1 MKTIDLKVVLQSPVL
16 LAAAPPASNLT
27 ETLPFIPGNT
37 LRGVL
42 AYRYLDQSGK
52 PGDSVFRHLFVAGEA
67 RFGFARVEGAQPIPL
82 SARSCK
88 YDSGFTKDPDGHGVV
103 DLLLAGNEEKRC
115 AYPQCG
121 QAIDYF
127 QGFYDPNSYRR
138 VSVKTRLIT
147 RTAIDPIRGTAR
159 TGQLYSQRVL
169 EEGQTFRARV
179 EVPND
184 LESHL
189 TGLLAQPFTAR
200 LGTGTSRGQGWAEV
214 SRDNQTTANWGPA
227 ADRFKKFSQRQG
239 HPVLVVTLLT
249 DGLFR
254 DNYLRDTT
262 APSLDD
268 LAPLEVNPKDWNH
281 EVTTAFM
288 DTRIVFGFDGEPI
301 LLPRQPRLAVAA
313 GSAFLFVAKDGCL
326 NPKIPAGD
334 GIGWI
339 GDRNSEGYGQAV
351 LWHPFHLVP
360 EG

>member
-52 PGDSVFRHLFVAGEA
+52 PGDSVFRRLFVAGEA
-67 RFGFARVEGAQPIPL
+67 RFGFAWVEGAQPIPL

-147 RTAIDPIRGTAR
+147 RTAIDPTRGTAR
-159 TGQLYSQRVL
+159 TGQLYSQRIL
-169 EEGQTFRARV
+169 EEGQIFRASI
-179 EVPND
+179 ETPDD
-184 LESHL
+184 LYSSL
-189 TGLLAQPFTAR
+189 TALLNRPFSAR
-200 LGTGTSRGQGWAEV
+200 LGTGTSRGQGWVEV
-214 SRDNQTTANWGPA
+214 SRGNSVKMHWGTAG
-227 ADRFKKFSQRQG
+227 DRFKQFQKKQG
-239 HPVLVVTLLT
+239 RPILAVTLLT

-262 APSLDD
+262 APSLCD
-268 LAPLEVNPKDWNH
+268 LAPLGIAPDEWEPDIRR
-281 EVTTAFM
+281 AFM
-288 DTRIVFGFDGEPI
+288 DARTIFGFDGEPV
-301 LLPRQPRLAVAA
+301 LLPRQPRLAIAA
-313 GSAFLFVAKDGCL
+313 GSAFLLGAKDGCL

-351 LWHPFHLVP
+351 LWHPFHLAP